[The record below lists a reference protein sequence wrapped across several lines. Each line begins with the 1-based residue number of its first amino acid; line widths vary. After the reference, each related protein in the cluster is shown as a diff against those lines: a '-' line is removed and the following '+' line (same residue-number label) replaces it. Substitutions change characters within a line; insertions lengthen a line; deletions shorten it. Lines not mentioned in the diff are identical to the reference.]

1 MRALAPADPPPNEG
15 EGEGPPAVRKGPAR
29 GSRRGTR
36 SAAQVARGL
45 GNAEIARELGVGEAT
60 VKTHVANLLL
70 KLDARD
76 RVQAVVFAYESGV
89 SPGSPARLDGP

>member
-1 MRALAPADPPPNEG
+1 
-15 EGEGPPAVRKGPAR
+15 
-29 GSRRGTR
+29 
-36 SAAQVARGL
+36 
-45 GNAEIARELGVGEAT
+45 

-76 RVQAVVFAYESGV
+76 RVQAVVFAYESGFV